1 MFEAPSCTPRSD
13 WEATA
18 QAMMM
23 MMMVSTSA
31 KLKDFLALGGLG
43 RFPGLGTE
51 ITLESDRIYYKDRL
65 RWSVHI

>member
-1 MFEAPSCTPRSD
+1 
-13 WEATA
+13 
-18 QAMMM
+18 MMM